1 MAVGSKKNRE
11 LVVDYEGKKG
21 TAWGFIQIDP
31 DVQVLLQ
38 ARVLSCTQCNVYFLH
53 ALIVSAL

>member
-53 ALIVSAL
+53 A